1 MRLEIKIE
9 IQQISPAKGE
19 SCPSPQLRMAMIA
32 RCPVSWLTIEEEA
45 GKEVGGDYKKEGQPA
60 RQEPGGAKLDTFCLT
75 GGDQIIFLSTKKVPF
90 LIDRSL
96 IFEQGSVQAKVS
108 VFGL

>member
-1 MRLEIKIE
+1 
-9 IQQISPAKGE
+9 
-19 SCPSPQLRMAMIA
+19 MIA

-60 RQEPGGAKLDTFCLT
+60 REEPGGAKLDTFCLT